1 MSNKHTP
8 GPWVIETVPTS
19 VGICHKIGPFP
30 PRRPDDVTYR
40 SSCLYADYPS
50 GYNPADNELY
60 ANARLIAAAPD
71 LLEALE
77 RLVTEIILS
86 DVDVDMEYID
96 SHFKPHIEKARAA
109 IAKATGGDAA

>member
-1 MSNKHTP
+1 MGIKHTP

-30 PRRPDDVTYR
+30 PRRPDDVTSR
-40 SSCLYADYPS
+40 SACLYADYPS

-60 ANARLIAAAPD
+60 ANARLIAAAPE

-77 RLVTEIILS
+77 ELIAATNHLEPCPATA
-86 DVDVDMEYID
+86 D
-96 SHFKPHIEKARAA
+96 KARAA
-109 IAKATGGDAA
+109 IAKAKGEDQ